1 MAERREEKYL
11 IDYAEYALISRKIR
25 ALLPPDKNGING
37 RYSICSIYFDDPYD
51 TALADKEDG
60 NAVHIKYRIR
70 TYDGSKKLI
79 RLERKTKRGIITEKD
94 SAIISQDELTDIL
107 LGEPMDEN
115 ADCFGLVSQMRAGA
129 IKPVVSVRY
138 DREAYVFPQLG
149 IRVTFDMNI
158 DALPPDKDVL
168 FGKSTNPIPALG
180 RNYII
185 MEIKYRDRCPSFI
198 RKACATNGMQISVSK
213 YALCRNAPI
222 LNIY

>member
-11 IDYAEYALISRKIR
+11 IDYTEYALISRKIR

-37 RYSICSIYFDDPYD
+37 RYSICSIYFDDPFD

-60 NAVHIKYRIR
+60 NAIHVKYRIR

-79 RLERKTKRGIITEKD
+79 RLERKTKRGIITEKN
-94 SAIISQDELTDIL
+94 SATISESELYEIL
-107 LGEPMDEN
+107 SGEAMDEN
-115 ADCFGLVSQMRAGA
+115 SECFGLVSQMRAKA
-129 IKPVVSVRY
+129 IRPVLSVRY
-138 DREAYVFPQLG
+138 DREAYVFPQMG

-158 DALPPDKDVL
+158 DALPPEADIL
-168 FGKSTNPIPALG
+168 FGKTKNPIPALG

-185 MEIKYRDRCPSFI
+185 MEVKYSDRCPSFI

>member
-37 RYSICSIYFDDPYD
+37 RYSICSIYFDDPFD

-60 NAVHIKYRIR
+60 NAIHIKYRIR
-70 TYDGSKKLI
+70 SYDGTDKLI

-94 SAIISQDELTDIL
+94 SAIITKDQLDDIL
-107 LGEPMDEN
+107 ANEPLEEN
-115 ADCFGLVSQMRAGA
+115 ADCFGLVSQMRAQA
-129 IKPVVSVRY
+129 IRPIVSVRY

-158 DALPPDKDVL
+158 DALPPEKDSL
-168 FGKSTNPIPALG
+168 FGKGTNPIPALG

-185 MEIKYRDRCPSFI
+185 MEIKYKDRCPSFI
-198 RKACATNGMQISVSK
+198 RKACATNGMQISISK
-213 YALCRNAPI
+213 YSLCRNAPI
-222 LNIY
+222 LEIY

>member
-11 IDYAEYALISRKIR
+11 IDYTEYALISRKIR

-37 RYSICSIYFDDPYD
+37 RYSICSIYFDDPFD

-60 NAVHIKYRIR
+60 NAIHIKYRIR

-94 SAIISQDELTDIL
+94 SAIISESELCEIL
-107 LGEPMDEN
+107 VGEAMDEN
-115 ADCFGLVSQMRAGA
+115 AECFGLASQMRAKA
-129 IKPVVSVRY
+129 IRPVLSIRY
-138 DREAYVFPQLG
+138 DREAYVFPQMG

-158 DALPPDKDVL
+158 DALPPEAEVL
-168 FGKSTNPIPALG
+168 FGKNTNPIPALG
-180 RNYII
+180 RNHVI
-185 MEIKYRDRCPSFI
+185 MEVKYSDRCPSFI